1 MSRFYVDFSIK
12 QITFL
17 DTNVERHLPFRHIF
31 YSNRILKW
39 KTQTHTHNGMV
50 LAIYKSNKVINIK
63 SVVATAVQ
71 IKDLTNPKP
80 EPAWK
85 QNEKWTEIR

>member
-1 MSRFYVDFSIK
+1 MK
-12 QITFL
+12 
-17 DTNVERHLPFRHIF
+17 DTD
-31 YSNRILKW
+31 
-39 KTQTHTHNGMV
+39 THTHNGMV